1 MMLAIIPKNKPTN
14 RIYASIEKPE
24 TDNTKKNFW
33 RFKSFLN
40 KDNKKEAEI
49 LLYGVIGDDGY
60 WDEVTSKEFADQLKE
75 VEDATI
81 IAVRINSPGGDV
93 FAGQAIYSMLKRC
106 KAQIVVY
113 VDGLAAS
120 IASLV
125 AMAGDKVIMPKNS
138 MMMIHKPWTISA
150 GNANDM
156 RQQADTLDKV
166 EESMLAAY
174 VEKTGLAE
182 DEIKQ
187 LLADETWLTASMA
200 LDKGFCDE
208 IEENEVKALI
218 NNNCLEINGQ
228 KFDIKKYKNFK
239 TDWFKNEDLGA
250 KGGEAEAD
258 TKPAGL
264 KKDVSTNGKTK
275 GNKKMNL
282 KKMCEAYGLDYDAL
296 INAGMTDAQI
306 KAMISAK
313 MQENDGEGED
323 NEAAIKAKADAQIKA
338 EKERVATIIK
348 LGEEYNAK
356 EKALDFV
363 KDNKT
368 VDQFKDEL
376 LKGQS
381 IDQKPLNSNF
391 GVGLTLDEAR
401 NFSFVNLIN
410 ALANPTDR
418 SAQDLAQKEFEMCA
432 KAKDKYGAKNK
443 GLVIPVE
450 ALVAP
455 ALPKASLD
463 TTAGGATIETKL
475 LTGSFIDLLRNKS
488 VIMQLARQLTG
499 LVGNIDIP
507 KQTAGASAYWVG
519 EDTAPSASNATF
531 GTLQLRMKT
540 VAANTY
546 ITRTMLK
553 QSSMDLENF
562 VRQDIALALALAID
576 KAAFYGTGSNNQPAG
591 IKNTDGINVVKFAA
605 AQPTYAELVQM
616 ETEIGADNAA
626 VEDMAYVFNA
636 KTKGHC
642 KTTLKSTGVSGY
654 IWELDNKVNGY
665 KALVTN
671 QIADGD
677 VFLGNFADLILGMF
691 GGLELIVDPYT
702 YSNKGGVQITAFQDV
717 DYGARHAASFCLGAN
732 TASTSG
738 S

>member
-24 TDNTKKNFW
+24 TDNAKKNFW
-33 RFKSFLN
+33 KFKSFLN

-75 VEDATI
+75 VEDATT

-239 TDWFKNEDLGA
+239 TDWFKNKDLGA
-250 KGGEAEAD
+250 KGEEAEAD
-258 TKPAGL
+258 TKPAGF

-432 KAKDKYGAKNK
+432 KAKEKYGAKNK

-519 EDTAPSASNATF
+519 EDTAPTTSNATF

-576 KAAFYGTGSNNQPAG
+576 KAAFYGTGTTNQPKG

-654 IWELDNKVNGY
+654 IWESDNKVNGY

-717 DYGARHAASFCLGAN
+717 DYGARHAASFCLGAK
-732 TASTSG
+732 TASASG

>member
-1 MMLAIIPKNKPTN
+1 MLAIIPKNKPTN

-24 TDNTKKNFW
+24 TDNAKKNFW
-33 RFKSFLN
+33 KFKSFLN

-75 VEDATI
+75 VEDATT

-239 TDWFKNEDLGA
+239 TDWFKNKDLGA
-250 KGGEAEAD
+250 KGEEAEAD
-258 TKPAGL
+258 TKPAGF

-432 KAKDKYGAKNK
+432 KAKEKYGAKNK

-519 EDTAPSASNATF
+519 EDTAPTTSNATF

-576 KAAFYGTGSNNQPAG
+576 KAAFYGTGTTNQPKG

-654 IWELDNKVNGY
+654 IWESDNKVNGY

-732 TASTSG
+732 TASASG

>member
-24 TDNTKKNFW
+24 TDNAKKNFW
-33 RFKSFLN
+33 KFKSFLN

-75 VEDATI
+75 VEDATT

-239 TDWFKNEDLGA
+239 TDWFKNKDLGA

-258 TKPAGL
+258 IKPAGL

-381 IDQKPLNSNF
+381 SDQKPLNSNF
-391 GVGLTLDEAR
+391 GVGLTLEEAR

-418 SAQDLAQKEFEMCA
+418 YAQDLAQKEFEMCA
-432 KAKDKYGAKNK
+432 KAKEKYGAKNK

-519 EDTAPSASNATF
+519 EDTAPTTSNATF

-576 KAAFYGTGSNNQPAG
+576 KAAFYGTGTTNQPNG

-654 IWELDNKVNGY
+654 IWESDNKVNGY

-732 TASTSG
+732 TASVSG

>member
-1 MMLAIIPKNKPTN
+1 MLAIIPKNKPTN
-14 RIYASIEKPE
+14 KIYASIEKPE
-24 TDNTKKNFW
+24 NKNTKKNFW
-33 RFKSFLN
+33 KFKSFLN
-40 KDNKKEAEI
+40 KENKKEAEI

-60 WDEVTSKEFADQLKE
+60 WDEVTSKEFAEQLKE
-75 VEDATI
+75 VEDAETI
-81 IAVRINSPGGDV
+81 SVRINSPGGDV

-113 VDGLAAS
+113 IDGLAAS

-125 AMAGDKVIMPKNS
+125 AMAGDKIIMPKNS

-200 LDKGFCDE
+200 LEKGFCDE

-218 NNNCLEINGQ
+218 NNDCLEINGQ

-239 TDWFKNEDLGA
+239 TDWFKNKDLGA
-250 KGGEAEAD
+250 KDGEVKAEE
-258 TKPAGL
+258 KPAGL
-264 KKDVSTNGKTK
+264 KKDVSINGKTK
-275 GNKKMNL
+275 GNKKMDL
-282 KKMCEAYGLDYDAL
+282 KKMCEAYGLDYDSL

-313 MQENDGEGED
+313 MQEEDGEGGN

-338 EKERVATIIK
+338 EKDRVATIIK

-381 IDQKPLNSNF
+381 SDQKPLNSNF

-410 ALANPTDR
+410 ALANPSDHY
-418 SAQDLAQKEFEMCA
+418 AQDAAQKEFEMCA
-432 KAKDKYGAKNK
+432 RAKDKYGAKNK

-455 ALPKASLD
+455 MLPKASLD

-475 LTGSFIDLLRNKS
+475 LTGSFIELLRNKS

-519 EDTAPSASNATF
+519 EDTAPTTSNATF

-576 KAAFYGTGSNNQPAG
+576 KAAFYGTGTSNQPKG
-591 IKNTDGINVVKFAA
+591 IKNTDGINVVKFAS
-605 AQPTYAELVQM
+605 AQPTYAELVKM

-654 IWELDNKVNGY
+654 IWESDNKVNGY